1 MQVSTTADAA
11 TDDLFA
17 GLCESSLRAE
27 AGGIERA
34 EEEESE
40 GNYADEGER
49 SGRDE
54 RIGPTP
60 KVNTRVSKDFSG
72 ERFQCGCFAVEWIS
86 SNIL

>member
-1 MQVSTTADAA
+1 MQISTTANAA

-17 GLCESSLRAE
+17 SLCESSLRAE

-54 RIGPTP
+54 EIGPP
-60 KVNTRVSKDFSG
+60 QVNTRVSKDFSG
-72 ERFQCGCFAVEWIS
+72 ERFQCGCFAVEWRS